1 MRFDWEDGFEIAVK
15 NENGAVCI
23 KANREGLVSLARL
36 CIALAKETNGSHVH
50 LDAYNSLEEG
60 SDELILE
67 LKEEKR
73 ENGKKELP

>member
-23 KANREGLVSLARL
+23 QANREGLVSLARL
-36 CIALAKETNGSHVH
+36 CIALAKETNGSHIH

>member
-1 MRFDWEDGFEIAVK
+1 MCFDWEDGFEIAVK

-23 KANREGLVSLARL
+23 QANREGLVSLARL
-36 CIALAKETNGSHVH
+36 CIALAKETNGSHIH

>member
-23 KANREGLVSLARL
+23 QANREGLVSLARL
-36 CIALAKETNGSHVH
+36 CIALAKETNGSHIH

-60 SDELILE
+60 SAELILE

>member
-36 CIALAKETNGSHVH
+36 CIALAKETNGSHIH

>member
-1 MRFDWEDGFEIAVK
+1 MRFDWEDGFDIAVK

-36 CIALAKETNGSHVH
+36 CIALAKETNGSHIH